1 MERMLSGIKPTGRL
15 TLGNYIGAIS
25 QFVQFQD
32 EYELYIFIANQ
43 HAITIPIEAKEL
55 RKNTKD
61 LIALYLASGLDPN
74 KVTIFLQSD
83 VAAHAK
89 LGWVMTCMSYMGEL
103 QRMTQYK
110 DKVAKQETGI
120 TAGLFTYPCLMAAD
134 ILLYDPKYVPVGID
148 QKQHVEL
155 ARNLAERFNNRYSDT
170 FTIPEPK
177 MTTVGQKIYSLQ
189 DPTKKMSKSE
199 TNPKAREL
207 WLGIGGATRHPA
219 PEKQGETGAPPGPE
233 DRQQDGAD
241 PAAAPLRG
249 LPAGAGPAGRVPHRP
264 GADLRGDDRHSGHR
278 LPGRVHLCSDPPA
291 AHGSPDGGAGRA
303 GFCRVDRAL
312 VFVPGHGPPPRPG
325 GGQTGRTEIRR
336 DLRSLCKRAQP
347 ALKWPAPA
355 SNNRR
360 PRPYTLCTGGAFCG
374 LRPADTSCPAGF

>member
-199 TNPKAREL
+199 TNPKGTIDLLDDPNLARKKIL
-207 WLGIGGATRHPA
+207 SAVTDSLGIIQYD
-219 PEKQGETGAPPGPE
+219 PENQPGLANLLTIQSVLSKEPIDSIVSRYQGKGYGELKQEI
-233 DRQQDGAD
+233 
-241 PAAAPLRG
+241 
-249 LPAGAGPAGRVPHRP
+249 
-264 GADLRGDDRHSGHR
+264 
-278 LPGRVHLCSDPPA
+278 
-291 AHGSPDGGAGRA
+291 
-303 GFCRVDRAL
+303 
-312 VFVPGHGPPPRPG
+312 
-325 GGQTGRTEIRR
+325 GQTVFNFLS
-336 DLRSLCKRAQP
+336 DLQARYKDVLDKKIVDEVLAQG
-347 ALKWPAPA
+347 AQKA
-355 SNNRR
+355 SRI
-360 PRPYTLCTGGAFCG
+360 
-374 LRPADTSCPAGF
+374 ADKKIQKVYRKIGFNI

>member
-199 TNPKAREL
+199 TNPKGTIDLLDDPNLARKKIL
-207 WLGIGGATRHPA
+207 SAVTDSLGIIQYD
-219 PEKQGETGAPPGPE
+219 PENQPGLANLLTIQSVLSKEPIDSIVSRYQGKGYGELKQEI
-233 DRQQDGAD
+233 
-241 PAAAPLRG
+241 
-249 LPAGAGPAGRVPHRP
+249 
-264 GADLRGDDRHSGHR
+264 
-278 LPGRVHLCSDPPA
+278 
-291 AHGSPDGGAGRA
+291 
-303 GFCRVDRAL
+303 
-312 VFVPGHGPPPRPG
+312 
-325 GGQTGRTEIRR
+325 GQTVFDFLS
-336 DLRSLCKRAQP
+336 DLQARYKDVLDKKIVDEVLAQG
-347 ALKWPAPA
+347 AQKA
-355 SNNRR
+355 SRI
-360 PRPYTLCTGGAFCG
+360 
-374 LRPADTSCPAGF
+374 ADKKIQKVYRKIGFNI

>member
-61 LIALYLASGLDPN
+61 LIALYLASGLDPE

-199 TNPKAREL
+199 TNPKGTIDLLDDPHLARKKIL
-207 WLGIGGATRHPA
+207 SAVTDSLGIIQYD
-219 PEKQGETGAPPGPE
+219 PENQQGLANLLTIQSVLSKEPIESIVARYQGKGYGELKQEI
-233 DRQQDGAD
+233 
-241 PAAAPLRG
+241 
-249 LPAGAGPAGRVPHRP
+249 
-264 GADLRGDDRHSGHR
+264 
-278 LPGRVHLCSDPPA
+278 
-291 AHGSPDGGAGRA
+291 
-303 GFCRVDRAL
+303 
-312 VFVPGHGPPPRPG
+312 
-325 GGQTGRTEIRR
+325 GQTVFDFLT
-336 DLRSLCKRAQP
+336 DLQARYQEVLDKKIVDEVLAQG
-347 ALKWPAPA
+347 AQKA
-355 SNNRR
+355 SRI
-360 PRPYTLCTGGAFCG
+360 
-374 LRPADTSCPAGF
+374 ADKKIQKVYRKIGFNI